1 MERAKKKTVVAELG
15 EKLKRMNSMFLAE
28 YSGLNV
34 AQITRLRK
42 ELRNVDVEFSVVK
55 NSLLK
60 IASGGTKAE
69 AIRDKFIGP
78 NAIVCIYKDP
88 TSAAKVLAGLAKDMP
103 LLKLKAGFLGT
114 QTLNTEEILKLATIP
129 SKEILIARLM
139 GLLQGTTQRLL
150 YVLSGNVSKLMMTL
164 NAIKMQKEQA

>member
-1 MERAKKKTVVAELG
+1 MERAKKKTVVAELS

-55 NSLLK
+55 NSLLR
-60 IASGGTKAE
+60 IASEGTKAE
-69 AIRDKFIGP
+69 AIRDKFRGP
-78 NAIVCIYKDP
+78 NAIVCIYNDP
-88 TSAAKVLAGLAKDMP
+88 TGAARVLAGLAKDMP

-114 QTLNTEEILKLATIP
+114 QTLKAEEILRLATIP
-129 SKEILIARLM
+129 SKEILIAKFM
-139 GLLQGTTQRLL
+139 GLLQGTPQRFL
-150 YVLSGNVSKLMMTL
+150 YVLSGNLSKLMMTL
-164 NAIKMQKEQA
+164 NAIKMKKEQA